1 MEIVYVGADDARLIA
16 ATGQLAVR
24 GEPVDVP
31 EGVATSLLEQAD
43 QWAATGTELTNE
55 ESE

>member
-31 EGVATSLLEQAD
+31 EGVAMSLLEQTD